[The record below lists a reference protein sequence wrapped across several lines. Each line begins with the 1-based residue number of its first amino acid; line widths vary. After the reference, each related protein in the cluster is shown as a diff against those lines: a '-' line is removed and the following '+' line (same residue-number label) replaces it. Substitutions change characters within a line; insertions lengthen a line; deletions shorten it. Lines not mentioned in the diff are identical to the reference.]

1 MKPLSLLRT
10 ARVQEKTNNRNFL
23 NLLAY
28 KAKEKK
34 NSSKIEYE
42 YSDNKFWKIK
52 VI

>member
-10 ARVQEKTNNRNFL
+10 ARVQEKQIIEIL

-34 NSSKIEYE
+34 NSSKNE
-42 YSDNKFWKIK
+42 
-52 VI
+52 